1 MDINQKITEELGV
14 KLWQVEAAVKLI
26 DEGNTIPFIARY
38 RKEATGTLDDEQL
51 RKLYERLVYLRN
63 LEEKKEQV
71 LASIEEQGKLTEE
84 LKKQILEAQTQVVVE
99 DLYRPYRPKRR
110 TRATIAKEKGLEP
123 LANTILLQMT
133 KKTLEEE
140 ASAYIDQEKEVNTW
154 QEALQGAGDILA
166 ETISDDA
173 NYRIRIRSLTQKEG
187 KIVTEAKDE
196 KAASVYEMYYQ
207 YEEPVTKMAGYRVLA
222 INRGEKEKF
231 LTVKLEAPEDRILG
245 YLRKQIMV
253 RENPQTSEF
262 LEKVIED
269 SYRRLIAPAVEREI
283 RNALTEQAE
292 DGAIQVFGKN
302 LETLDMKAMS
312 ADARRALDNVG
323 MSIDEYTLVAGLP
336 VGYMQFVEI
345 ARELDKKN
353 IKLIVLDEPTAVLT
367 EKEAEQF
374 LECVKK
380 VAEKGIAFIFI
391 SHKLDEVK
399 RYTHHTFVL
408 RDGEMVG
415 DYDTA
420 ELSTIKM
427 SELMVGRKVE
437 ILNRDITEESADENQ
452 KACLELE
459 HFGVSMP
466 GEVARDITFS
476 VKKGEIFGIGGLAG
490 HGKISI
496 ANGIMGLYPSKGSV
510 KIHGK
515 TMNVAKTNDTLN
527 EGIAFV
533 SEDRR
538 GVGLMLDESI
548 ELNISI
554 AALKTKNRFITK
566 KFGIPFYDKKG
577 AIEYAKKM
585 IEELDIRCTGY
596 AQPVKS
602 LSGGNQQK
610 VCIARALT
618 LEPDILFV
626 SEPTRGIDIG
636 AKKMIL
642 DSLLKL
648 NKEKGVTVII
658 TSSELAE
665 LRSVCNRIAIITE
678 GKVAGILR
686 SDEDDYKFGLLMSG
700 SKVEDAKKE
709 AEKE

>member
-1 MDINQKITEELGV
+1 MSSKYILEMNHIEKEFFGNKVLKDVSLRCESGKIYGLVGHNGSGKTVLFKIICGFLVCDEGTVTVNGKIMGKDKDMNILFGMPAIHQTGGFKGEV
-14 KLWQVEAAVKLI
+14 LI
-26 DEGNTIPFIARY
+26 DGEKVNIKSPIEAMKYGIGMVHQEFMLIDGYDVAENIKLNRENLKNTPLSLLFGKRMNLVDQKTMHEESRA
-38 RKEATGTLDDEQL
+38 TLDSL
-51 RKLYERLVYLRN
+51 G
-63 LEEKKEQV
+63 
-71 LASIEEQGKLTEE
+71 IELSD
-84 LKKQILEAQTQVVVE
+84 QT
-99 DLYRPYRPKRR
+99 
-110 TRATIAKEKGLEP
+110 
-123 LANTILLQMT
+123 
-133 KKTLEEE
+133 
-140 ASAYIDQEKEVNTW
+140 
-154 QEALQGAGDILA
+154 
-166 ETISDDA
+166 
-173 NYRIRIRSLTQKEG
+173 
-187 KIVTEAKDE
+187 
-196 KAASVYEMYYQ
+196 
-207 YEEPVTKMAGYRVLA
+207 RV
-222 INRGEKEKF
+222 G
-231 LTVKLEAPEDRILG
+231 
-245 YLRKQIMV
+245 
-253 RENPQTSEF
+253 S
-262 LEKVIED
+262 
-269 SYRRLIAPAVEREI
+269 
-283 RNALTEQAE
+283 
-292 DGAIQVFGKN
+292 
-302 LETLDMKAMS
+302 
-312 ADARRALDNVG
+312 
-323 MSIDEYTLVAGLP
+323 LP
-336 VGYMQFVEI
+336 VGYKQFVEI

-515 TMNVAKTNDTLN
+515 TMDVAKTSDTLN

-700 SKVEDAKKE
+700 SKVEDTKKE

>member
-1 MDINQKITEELGV
+1 MSSKYILEMNHIEKEFFGNKVLKDVSIKV
-14 KLWQVEAAVKLI
+14 KPGEIVALIRENGAGKSTIMNILFGMPAIHQTGGFKGEVLI
-26 DEGNTIPFIARY
+26 DGEKVNIKSPIEAMKYGIGMVHQEFMLIDGYDVAENIKLNRENLKNTPLSLLFGKRMNLVDQKTMHEESRA
-38 RKEATGTLDDEQL
+38 TLDSL
-51 RKLYERLVYLRN
+51 G
-63 LEEKKEQV
+63 
-71 LASIEEQGKLTEE
+71 IELSD
-84 LKKQILEAQTQVVVE
+84 QT
-99 DLYRPYRPKRR
+99 
-110 TRATIAKEKGLEP
+110 
-123 LANTILLQMT
+123 
-133 KKTLEEE
+133 
-140 ASAYIDQEKEVNTW
+140 
-154 QEALQGAGDILA
+154 
-166 ETISDDA
+166 
-173 NYRIRIRSLTQKEG
+173 
-187 KIVTEAKDE
+187 
-196 KAASVYEMYYQ
+196 
-207 YEEPVTKMAGYRVLA
+207 RV
-222 INRGEKEKF
+222 G
-231 LTVKLEAPEDRILG
+231 
-245 YLRKQIMV
+245 
-253 RENPQTSEF
+253 S
-262 LEKVIED
+262 
-269 SYRRLIAPAVEREI
+269 
-283 RNALTEQAE
+283 
-292 DGAIQVFGKN
+292 
-302 LETLDMKAMS
+302 
-312 ADARRALDNVG
+312 
-323 MSIDEYTLVAGLP
+323 LP
-336 VGYMQFVEI
+336 VGYKQFVEI

-515 TMNVAKTNDTLN
+515 TMDVAKTSDTLN

-566 KFGIPFYDKKG
+566 KFGISFYDKKG

>member
-1 MDINQKITEELGV
+1 MQGV
-14 KLWQVEAAVKLI
+14 LERRKRLSSKYILEMNHIEKEFFGNKVLKDVSIKVKPGEIVALIGENGAGKSTIMNVLFGMPAIHQTGGFKGEVLI
-26 DEGNTIPFIARY
+26 DGEKVNIKSPIEAMKYGIGMVHQEFMLIDGYDVAENIKLNRENLKKTPLSLLFGKRMNLVD
-38 RKEATGTLDDEQL
+38 RKTMHEESRATLDSL
-51 RKLYERLVYLRN
+51 G
-63 LEEKKEQV
+63 
-71 LASIEEQGKLTEE
+71 IELSD
-84 LKKQILEAQTQVVVE
+84 QT
-99 DLYRPYRPKRR
+99 
-110 TRATIAKEKGLEP
+110 
-123 LANTILLQMT
+123 
-133 KKTLEEE
+133 
-140 ASAYIDQEKEVNTW
+140 
-154 QEALQGAGDILA
+154 
-166 ETISDDA
+166 
-173 NYRIRIRSLTQKEG
+173 
-187 KIVTEAKDE
+187 
-196 KAASVYEMYYQ
+196 
-207 YEEPVTKMAGYRVLA
+207 RV
-222 INRGEKEKF
+222 G
-231 LTVKLEAPEDRILG
+231 
-245 YLRKQIMV
+245 
-253 RENPQTSEF
+253 S
-262 LEKVIED
+262 
-269 SYRRLIAPAVEREI
+269 
-283 RNALTEQAE
+283 
-292 DGAIQVFGKN
+292 
-302 LETLDMKAMS
+302 
-312 ADARRALDNVG
+312 
-323 MSIDEYTLVAGLP
+323 LP
-336 VGYMQFVEI
+336 VGYKQFVEI

-437 ILNRDITEESADENQ
+437 ILNRDITEESVDENQ

-566 KFGIPFYDKKG
+566 KFGISFYDKKG

-665 LRSVCNRIAIITE
+665 LRSVCNRIAIVTE